1 MPTDQRPI
9 ATADAYLSTKVL
21 TASPEEL
28 RLLLIE
34 GAIKFLRQGRE
45 GLASANYEASHIG
58 FSKCRAILL
67 ELISSMR
74 TEIDPDLCSRLR
86 GLYIFMYRELL
97 EASISKDV
105 PRTDK
110 VIELLEYDRES
121 WVLLMDQLVRD
132 KAASSSV
139 RALAGSPYENAHA
152 AYSPIS
158 ISG

>member
-1 MPTDQRPI
+1 MPTDQRPN

-28 RLLLIE
+28 RLMLIE
-34 GAIKFLRQGRE
+34 GAIKFLRQGRD
-45 GLASANYEASHIG
+45 GLASGNFEASHHG

-67 ELISSMR
+67 ELVSSMR

-86 GLYIFMYRELL
+86 GLYMFMYRELL
-97 EASISKDV
+97 EASIQKDV

-121 WVLLMDQLVRD
+121 WVMLMDQLARD
-132 KAASSSV
+132 KAAATCV
-139 RALAGSPYENAHA
+139 RALAGSPADNAQA